1 MKPKQPL
8 ILDKEF
14 IDYCKLNN
22 ITDIEKTAKDVFN
35 RGFTILK
42 FGEIPTGNKTI
53 ERIEVPVEKIVYVDK
68 VIEKII
74 EIEKIVEVPVE
85 IIKQGETIT
94 KEIIKEV
101 INNEEI
107 DRLQKENLELK
118 TELNNITTALT
129 NASKTKVMR
138 NSDMTN
144 LYDE

>member
-129 NASKTKVMR
+129 NVSKTKFMR

>member
-8 ILDKEF
+8 ILGNEF
-14 IDYCKLNN
+14 IEYCKLNN

-42 FGEIPTGNKTI
+42 FGEIPTGKKTI
-53 ERIEVPVEKIVYVDK
+53 ERVEVPIEKIVYVDK

-74 EIEKIVEVPVE
+74 EVEKIVEVPVE
-85 IIKQGETIT
+85 VIRQGETIT

-107 DRLQKENLELK
+107 ERLQKENLELK

-129 NASKTKVMR
+129 NASKAKFMR